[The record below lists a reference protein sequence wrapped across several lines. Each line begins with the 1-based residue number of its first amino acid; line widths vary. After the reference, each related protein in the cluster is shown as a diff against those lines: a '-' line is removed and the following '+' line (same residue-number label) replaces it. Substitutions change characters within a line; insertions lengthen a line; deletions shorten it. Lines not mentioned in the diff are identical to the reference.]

1 MNKIIATMAVAAL
14 AAWAAPA
21 SAGTLLSHPGKIL
34 TPTDNTLEITFD
46 HAPFFINGGIE
57 LKLSFDYDGNH
68 VEQPCADQPAGDCLT
83 MNVSGLNSFDWLDN
97 ADISDSMVSFGP
109 QILNE
114 DGQFITMTW
123 TALFNR
129 PNESVDIS
137 NIKLRNLKVSEPAP
151 LALFGLGLAGLGFMR
166 RKRSA

>member
-21 SAGTLLSHPGKIL
+21 SAGVIFSDPGKIL
-34 TPTDNTLEITFD
+34 TPTDNTLVLTFD
-46 HAPFFINGGIE
+46 HINGGID

-68 VEQPCADQPAGDCLT
+68 VEQPCANQPAGDCLT
-83 MNVSGLNSFDWLDN
+83 LNVDGDLSGDTDWLSD
-97 ADISDSMVSFGP
+97 ADIPDSKVSFGP
-109 QILNE
+109 VILGL
-114 DGQFITMTW
+114 DGEFITMTW

-129 PNESVDIS
+129 PNEEVDIS
-137 NIKLRNLKVSEPAP
+137 NIKLRNHTVSEPAP
-151 LALFGLGLAGLGFMR
+151 IALFGLGLAGLGFMR

>member
-1 MNKIIATMAVAAL
+1 MAVAAL

-21 SAGTLLSHPGKIL
+21 SAGAIFSDPGKIL
-34 TPTDNTLEITFD
+34 TPADDTLVLTFN
-46 HAPFFINGGIE
+46 HINGGID

-68 VEQPCADQPAGDCLT
+68 VEQPCSNQPAGDCLT
-83 MNVSGLNSFDWLDN
+83 MNVSGLNSFNWLDN
-97 ADISDSMVSFGP
+97 DDISDSKVSFGP

-129 PNESVDIS
+129 PNEEVDIS
-137 NIKLRNLKVSEPAP
+137 NIKLRNHTVSEPASI
-151 LALFGLGLAGLGFMR
+151 ALFGLGLAGLGCMR